1 VDKLSQKC
9 STRPGRFDWS
19 LLGRSVGTCFS
30 SAPPS
35 GLSFLAGALDSKPR
49 QRAKPK
55 PRTKRAREEEEDQV
69 EETRPEVVT
78 KNNKTNQAD
87 KLSAME
93 KLRKKV
99 AHRLLART
107 EEELARQPPD
117 AVSLAGCEA
126 PKLDAVQFLFN
137 PLSFTQTVE
146 NIFTFSFLVKNR
158 TAGIGVVQQQ
168 QPSGTSDGGVE
179 VSSPSLFVQKTDE
192 TIVAPHRQSV
202 CSFTMADFRLLK
214 VNLERTDLPH
224 RVSAATMPV
233 VSAKAN
239 NHRTEPDPTEGY
251 DSS

>member
-9 STRPGRFDWS
+9 SPPHGRFDWS
-19 LLGRSVGTCFS
+19 LLGRCVGTLFS

-49 QRAKPK
+49 QRVKPK
-55 PRTKRAREEEEDQV
+55 PRTKRAREEDLG

-78 KNNKTNQAD
+78 GNNKTNAAD
-87 KLSAME
+87 KLSAMD

-117 AVSLAGCEA
+117 AASLASGEA

-137 PLSFTQTVE
+137 PLSFTQTIE

-168 QPSGTSDGGVE
+168 QPSETSGGGVA
-179 VSSPSLFVQKTDE
+179 VSVPSLFVQKTDE
-192 TIVAPHRQSV
+192 KIVAPHRQSV

-214 VNLERTDLPH
+214 KNLERTDLPH
-224 RVSAATMPV
+224 RASAAAALPV
-233 VSAKAN
+233 VAAKAN
-239 NHRTEPDPTEGY
+239 NHRTHDRTEGY

>member
-1 VDKLSQKC
+1 MDYLSLKC
-9 STRPGRFDWS
+9 STQPGRFDWS

-55 PRTKRAREEEEDQV
+55 PRTKRAREEEDLV

-78 KNNKTNQAD
+78 EKNKTNPTDQ
-87 KLSAME
+87 LSAMD

-107 EEELARQPPD
+107 EEEVAA
-117 AVSLAGCEA
+117 AVAGGEA

-137 PLSFTQTVE
+137 PLSFTQTIE

-168 QPSGTSDGGVE
+168 QPPETSDGGDE

-192 TIVAPHRQSV
+192 KMVAPLRQSV

-214 VNLERTDLPH
+214 VNVERTDLPH
-224 RVSAATMPV
+224 RASAA
-233 VSAKAN
+233 AN
-239 NHRTEPDPTEGY
+239 RGV
-251 DSS
+251 